1 MQIYFNAVGAGLG
14 PNGGSHTIVKSAN
27 ALVDQGHDVSIVD
40 SGRNQYNWTPLKA
53 DHIVPKN
60 VASLPKA
67 DVVIATG
74 FKTVASTLK
83 IPAKL
88 KVHWIRGWEL
98 WQMSEEQIVK
108 KILRVPTVKIVNS
121 LGLHNKLHSYKVES
135 HIIRPGN
142 DFEDFFPIDRKR
154 DEGKI
159 RFGGLY
165 HTRHKTKR
173 TDWIFEVVKNIRE
186 TFKDKEVIHLWMFG
200 TGSGP
205 PYPTVDRYFQL
216 PDIQTKNMFYNKVT
230 IWLAPSFL
238 EGLHIVPQEVM
249 LTECPVVTTEA
260 PLSGTKDYIQD
271 MKTGLVSMNDLDHFT
286 TKIEPLIQFPDLRT
300 FLGKRGRKKIIELG
314 DRKTN
319 MKKMTNLFEGL
330 L

>member
-1 MQIYFNAVGAGLG
+1 MQIYFNLVGAGLG

-27 ALVDQGHDVSIVD
+27 ILVDQGHDVSIVD
-40 SGRNQYNWTPLKA
+40 SGKNQHNWTPLKA
-53 DHIVPKN
+53 NHIVPKN

-74 FKTVASTLK
+74 FKTVPSTLK
-83 IPAKL
+83 TPAKL
-88 KVHWIRGWEL
+88 KVHWLRAWEL
-98 WQMSEEQIVK
+98 WQMSEDQIVK
-108 KILRVPTVKIVNS
+108 KVLRVPTVKIVNG
-121 LGLHNKLHSYKVES
+121 LGLYSKLRSYNVES
-135 HIIRPGN
+135 YIIRPGN
-142 DFEDFFPIDRKR
+142 DLEDFFPIEIPF
-154 DEGKI
+154 EGKI
-159 RFGGLY
+159 VLGGLY

-173 TDWIFEVVKNIRE
+173 TDWIFKAVKTLRE
-186 TFKDKEVIHLWMFG
+186 TFKNKKNIQLWMFG
-200 TGSGP
+200 TGSSP

-216 PDIQTKNMFYNKVT
+216 PDIKTKNMFYNRVT
-230 IWLAPSFL
+230 IWLAPSSL

-260 PLSGTKDYIQD
+260 PLSGTQDYIQD
-271 MKTGLVSMNDLDHFT
+271 MRTGLVSMNDLEHFT
-286 TKIEPLIQFPDLRT
+286 TKIESLIQFPDLRT

-319 MKKMTNLFEGL
+319 MREMTSLFEDL